1 MDEMQTFLQDTV
13 IPAMKELIQITK
25 GMADGYSEDHR
36 ELTQL
41 QVASQKR
48 EQQSQEVSTMLI
60 KSVDTLNNHMTDLV
74 NSMNESNRLAV
85 KQNQLLETIQDTLA
99 ENTSRIKAL
108 ALIQEKQTEDP
119 GTKALYD
126 KLKSV

>member
-25 GMADGYSEDHR
+25 EMADGYSEDHR

-48 EQQSQEVSTMLI
+48 EQQNQEVSTMLI

>member
-25 GMADGYSEDHR
+25 RMADGYSEDHR

-48 EQQSQEVSTMLI
+48 EQQNQEVSTMLI

-108 ALIQEKQTEDP
+108 AMVQEKQTEDP